1 MNGDPGPRAVCRAS
15 VFDFPKGG
23 NKSFQEQLPEVPFA
37 MICKAVASG
46 VPTFLRGSAVSPSNE
61 QT

>member
-1 MNGDPGPRAVCRAS
+1 M
-15 VFDFPKGG
+15 FTFPKGG